1 MIYILINLPV
11 ETSLFILYNYIIKIR
26 NSPIYIINLSEKSN
40 NPKRKIS
47 MKNQNTDAS
56 VSEVSTSPKTFSLPY
71 KVTCSI
77 CGAQKAVR
85 HEVLLKRLV
94 GFKGTLEERYN
105 AYAKVC
111 SCQNCRREAKLRAI
125 EAELQSKATQ
135 SETK

>member
-1 MIYILINLPV
+1 M
-11 ETSLFILYNYIIKIR
+11 K
-26 NSPIYIINLSEKSN
+26 NSPKVEA
-40 NPKRKIS
+40 P
-47 MKNQNTDAS
+47 
-56 VSEVSTSPKTFSLPY
+56 VSEIDSASPKTSFSLPY

-94 GFKGTLEERYN
+94 AFKGNTLEERYS

-111 SCQNCRREAKLRAI
+111 SCQLCRRTAKLQAI
-125 EAELQSKATQ
+125 EAELQSKVTE